1 MTGDDKRLAR
11 LLGGPDRSRLR
22 QRLRRCYERSDG
34 SGRVSTNFR
43 LDGLD
48 ADEVALLASLMGR
61 QPRHGA
67 ASIAIDLA
75 TIDAAL
81 QRAGL
86 GSSLRDAL
94 ERLDGPIVCRA
105 EVLATASQRWSG
117 VMAQIGNA
125 LLTGCVSTPSGL
137 GLLKRLARQDID
149 QAAKLCSRAT
159 RVLDALP
166 AAGTP
171 RAALAARILGDA
183 HALDTGAPTATMVLA
198 ALRHAD
204 RNAGIRDGSL
214 GDDDPDAEANDSSQR
229 RSEAAGRNANTE
241 RDRHVWARA
250 GVLVNELARPVLVL
264 NMPLASGDVWG
275 GGAGEPAY
283 MSLRVL
289 LRSPPPFAVAGR
301 MISICENANVVA
313 IVADRLGVAAAPV
326 VCTDGMPAA
335 AQRTLLQILAGAG
348 ARLRYHGDFDWPG
361 LRIAST
367 VMDICGAIPW
377 RFTSTHY
384 QASIARFAGAQLAG
398 ATAFSPWD
406 THLEELMRQHRLAIA
421 EEATIDDLIEDLG

>member
-1 MTGDDKRLAR
+1 MTGDEERLTR

-34 SGRVSTNFR
+34 SGRVSTALR
-43 LDGLD
+43 LDGL
-48 ADEVALLASLMGR
+48 ATDEVTLLASLMGR
-61 QPRHGA
+61 QARHGA
-67 ASIAIDLA
+67 TTIAIDLA
-75 TIDAAL
+75 AIDAAL
-81 QRAGL
+81 RRAGL

-105 EVLATASQRWSG
+105 EALAAASQRWNA
-117 VMAQIGNA
+117 VVAQLGNA
-125 LLTGCVSTPSGL
+125 RLAAWLSTPSGL
-137 GLLKRLARQDID
+137 GLLKRLARQDIEH
-149 QAAKLCSRAT
+149 AAGLCNRAA

-183 HALDTGAPTATMVLA
+183 HALDSGAPTATMVLA
-198 ALRHAD
+198 TLRHAD
-204 RNAGIRDGSL
+204 RSAVIRGGLPSDCDTNAG
-214 GDDDPDAEANDSSQR
+214 ATDSGR
-229 RSEAAGRNANTE
+229 RHSETAQGNVDTE

-250 GVLVNELARPVLVL
+250 GVLVNELARPVLLL

-283 MSLRVL
+283 MSLRAL
-289 LRSPPPFAVAGR
+289 LRSPPPFAVASK

-313 IVADRLGVAAAPV
+313 MVADRLGAAAAPL

-335 AQRTLLQILAGAG
+335 AQRTLLQTLHGAG
-348 ARLRYHGDFDWPG
+348 ARFRYHGDFDWAG

-367 VMDICGAIPW
+367 VMDICGAVPW
-377 RFTSTHY
+377 RFTSAHY
-384 QASIARFAGAQLAG
+384 EASIARFSGAQLAG
-398 ATAFSPWD
+398 PAAPSPWD
-406 THLEELMRQHRLAIA
+406 DRLGKLMRQHRIGIA
-421 EEATIDDLIEDLG
+421 EEVTVDDLVEDLG